1 VSVRPQNVPHVPAE
15 QWIDVDELRHTDD
28 GIVHIEVCFGFQDEQ
43 DVPAALKRA
52 QGLSPELDIDPDKA
66 LYFLSRLSI
75 NRGQKPGMARW
86 RKRLF
91 IGLAHNAASP
101 AAGFCLPEDRTVVM
115 GAHLEL

>member
-1 VSVRPQNVPHVPAE
+1 VRPQNVPHVPPEE
-15 QWIDVDELRHTDD
+15 QINIDELKHTDD
-28 GIVHIEVCFGFQDEQ
+28 GIVHVEVSFGFQDEQ
-43 DVPAALKRA
+43 DVPGALRRA
-52 QGLSPELDIDPDKA
+52 KGMSEELDIDPADA

-75 NRGQKPGMARW
+75 QRGDKDGMARW

-101 AAGFCLPEDRTVVM
+101 AANFCLPEDRTVVM

>member
-1 VSVRPQNVPHVPAE
+1 MS
-15 QWIDVDELRHTDD
+15 D
-28 GIVHIEVCFGFQDEQ
+28 
-43 DVPAALKRA
+43 
-52 QGLSPELDIDPDKA
+52 ELDIDPDDA

-75 NRGQKPGMARW
+75 QRGDKPGMARW